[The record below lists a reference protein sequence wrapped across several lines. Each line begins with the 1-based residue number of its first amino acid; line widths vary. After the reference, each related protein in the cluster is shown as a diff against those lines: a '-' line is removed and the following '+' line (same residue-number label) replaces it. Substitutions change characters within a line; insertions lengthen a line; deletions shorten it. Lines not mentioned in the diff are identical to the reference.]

1 MRSGIKTIL
10 VLALTICIAAP
21 MAGCSTEKDD
31 KSNEEA
37 SEKKEAVIKPVKL
50 DSESGDKYIF
60 DEDPYTLI
68 YYSAPEKAE
77 VMTIYRR
84 SYDGGKLTDTERMHR
99 FMLKEE
105 QYDHKVSGWIAIYP
119 IDDEDLI
126 FRLTSEDDHYHLRE
140 SFEMDQGGIS
150 PLVSGLGRT
159 KRAKISLG
167 KGYPIFAAAGQNE
180 DGSMN
185 LEDACADKNI
195 RDGGTVNMICIRFD

>member
-77 VMTIYRR
+77 VMTIYRK

-140 SFEMDQGGIS
+140 SFEMDQGGLS

-167 KGYPIFAAAGQNE
+167 KAYPIFAAAGQNE
-180 DGSMN
+180 DGSMK
-185 LEDACADKNI
+185 LEEACADKNI